1 MSMDSNGS
9 DRKTGKFAGWWNR
22 RGPLTRA
29 AIIVLGVIIWSA
41 AAYSYGYDK
50 GLDGAIEYEKDSFQV
65 NVVNYTIQKGQDGL
79 YEIQGVIQNN
89 YDKPILLN
97 PSLEVKGFDSSGEM
111 VLYVPAFITV
121 SGEIRPGEKVKF
133 RGEGPILDGHDP
145 DDIIIGIKT
154 ECSGYGW
161 A

>member
-29 AIIVLGVIIWSA
+29 SIIVLGVIIWSA
-41 AAYSYGYDK
+41 ALYSYGYDK
-50 GLDGAIEYEKDSFQV
+50 GLAGAIEYEKDSFQV
-65 NVVNYTIQKGQDGL
+65 NIVNYTIQKGQDGL
-79 YEIQGVIQNN
+79 YEIQGEIQNN

-97 PSLEVKGFDSSGEM
+97 PSLEVKGFNSSGEM
-111 VLYVPAFITV
+111 VLYAPLFITG

-133 RGEGPILDGHDP
+133 RGDCPIFEGYSP
-145 DDIIIGIKT
+145 DDILIGIKT
-154 ECSGYGW
+154 ECSGYAW